1 MAENTT
7 TKATGTEPAEKS
19 SAPVKAEKSERV
31 AKKEKPSRRRK
42 QGLLCDELSFAAAE
56 SYKLLRTNLLFA
68 LPDQECRIIG
78 VTSSIRGEGKST
90 TAVNLAYTL
99 AQTGKKVL
107 LIDGDMRLPTIAQK
121 LDLAATPGLSNLLAG
136 LNTER
141 DCLRKSSYFDNWY
154 ILPAGDIP
162 PNPSELLGS
171 ERMHALLDRY
181 KDVFDYILLDLPP
194 VNIVV
199 DALVITK
206 WTDGVLVVVRENYSN
221 RRALD
226 ACMYQ
231 VEKLGAKMLGFV
243 MTDAN
248 VSASSY
254 KHYGKY
260 GKYGKYKSYGS
271 YDYGYGYG
279 YDKGGR
285 KSTKKKDQAF
295 LDAAGEESVPFG
307 DESAE

>member
-1 MAENTT
+1 MAD
-7 TKATGTEPAEKS
+7 TEKTNDT
-19 SAPVKAEKSERV
+19 PVKAPAKPIGRKTASDAAKAKEKP
-31 AKKEKPSRRRK
+31 AKKEKASRRKK

-56 SYKLLRTNLLFA
+56 SYKLLRTNLQFA
-68 LPDQECRIIG
+68 LPEKECRIIG

-90 TAVNLAYTL
+90 TSVNLAYTL
-99 AQTGKKVL
+99 AQTGKRVL

-121 LDLAATPGLSNLLAG
+121 LEMSGTPGLSNLLAG
-136 LNTER
+136 LSAER
-141 DCLRKSSYFDNWY
+141 NCLRKSSYFDNWY

-206 WTDGVLVVVRENYSN
+206 WTDGVIVVVRENYTD

-243 MTDAN
+243 MTDAD
-248 VSASSY
+248 VGGSSY
-254 KHYGKY
+254 KTYGKY
-260 GKYGKYKSYGS
+260 GKRYGG
-271 YDYGYGYG
+271 YDYGYGYESSSAG
-279 YDKGGR
+279 SSDHKN
-285 KSTKKKDQAF
+285 QAF
-295 LDAAGEESVPFG
+295 LDATGEDSVAFG
-307 DESAE
+307 DNDE